1 MALQCVLYRMLTF
14 NGYGHS
20 FPYSRGMQ
28 FFCIFVLM
36 MHYGVIGTVI
46 ACMFL
51 YLYNGTRGFIK
62 AHKGK
67 YVFYMFYPIHLLIIY
82 EILIF
87 QNTIIVERF
96 FYNKNYLTTY
106 FISTYNYMI

>member
-1 MALQCVLYRMLTF
+1 MLR
-14 NGYGHS
+14 NLG
-20 FPYSRGMQ
+20 
-28 FFCIFVLM
+28 
-36 MHYGVIGTVI
+36 
-46 ACMFL
+46 
-51 YLYNGTRGFIK
+51 
-62 AHKGK
+62 
-67 YVFYMFYPIHLLIIY
+67 PIHLLIIY